1 MKKIKLDPEEQRIE
15 DEAGTWVPISGA
27 KKVQIDAIIE
37 SARKAKNINI
47 RISQNDLDRLKERSM
62 HEGLPYQTL
71 VTSVLHKYVTNQLVE
86 EESILKSIRILHRKA
101 A

>member
-1 MKKIKLDPEEQRIE
+1 MKKNKLDPEEQRIE
-15 DEAGTWVPISGA
+15 DEAGTWVPITGA
-27 KKVQIDAIIE
+27 KKAQIDAVIE